1 MEERGQMQISKEVVG
16 SVHGC
21 GTFGSTG
28 DSNLTCGWTCGS
40 TRRLAKRDEDLGAT
54 LKAT

>member
-1 MEERGQMQISKEVVG
+1 MEEREGKRRMHEKRGQMQISKEVVG

-28 DSNLTCGWTCGS
+28 DNNLTCGQ
-40 TRRLAKRDEDLGAT
+40 EVLGG
-54 LKAT
+54 